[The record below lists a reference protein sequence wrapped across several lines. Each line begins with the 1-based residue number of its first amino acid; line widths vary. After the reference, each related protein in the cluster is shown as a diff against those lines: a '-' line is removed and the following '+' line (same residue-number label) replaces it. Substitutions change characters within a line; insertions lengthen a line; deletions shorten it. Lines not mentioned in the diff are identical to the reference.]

1 MVGSPSDTRPFLL
14 TKCGRGGADTL
25 DRMTSRGGTGA
36 GSAADAEAV
45 LAAFARTDG
54 GVAAARRVARQFQG
68 LDDGERSALLWS
80 EDDGAKLVAVLLLV
94 QAMREHPDPELTD
107 EYLSA
112 AKAERFDD
120 PALVDLAAE
129 ELVGAPLVG
138 SSTGPLFALVKS
150 DVAMVRRIAIVA
162 TLAFVKQGDAEV
174 PLGIAGRLVRERSDT
189 VQSALGWVLRETG
202 KRASEPALVAFLEKS
217 ARFLTPAARQTATEH
232 LPPAARDRL
241 RG

>member
-1 MVGSPSDTRPFLL
+1 
-14 TKCGRGGADTL
+14 
-25 DRMTSRGGTGA
+25 MTSRGGTGA
-36 GSAADAEAV
+36 GNGADAEAV
-45 LAAFARTDG
+45 LVAFARTSGD
-54 GVAAARRVARQFQG
+54 VAAARRVARRFEG

-94 QAMREHPDPELTD
+94 QAMRERPDPELTD

-120 PALVDLAAE
+120 PALVDLAAG

-138 SSTGPLFALVKS
+138 GSTGPLFALVKS
-150 DVAMVRRIAIVA
+150 DVAMVRRIAVVA
-162 TLAFVKQGDAEV
+162 TLAFAKQGDAEV

-202 KRASEPALVAFLEKS
+202 KRASEAALVAFLEKS
-217 ARFLTPAARQTATEH
+217 GRFLTPAARHTATEH
-232 LPPAARDRL
+232 LPPADRDRL